1 MRFHCLSGDPNRPC
15 NIIQFKNSV
24 IMLDC
29 GLDLRPL
36 QHYLPIPLVSSA
48 KIYNLPSVT
57 ANGDVNIET
66 ELRES
71 NGRAYLDSE
80 PEVLPPTN
88 EFFNFS
94 DVDVILI
101 SNYNYMLALPYIT
114 ENTGFKGKIL
124 CTEPTMLLGKIFME
138 EMIEYL
144 DRAPRLNKPGKW
156 KQFKQY
162 LPPPLSDIKN
172 VEHLKPLYTKAA
184 VNSCLAKVEVV
195 GHNEKTDCFGL
206 IQVTSV
212 SSGYCIGSCNWL
224 LSTGFEKIV
233 YISASST
240 LTTHPRA
247 IDQINIKNADC
258 MILTGLT
265 QAPTLMPDPMIG
277 DFCRLVC
284 DTLKSNGNV
293 LIPCFPSG
301 IIYDLFECLAGQM
314 EMNGLTS
321 IPLFFLSPV
330 ADSSLA
336 YSNIMAEWLSIA
348 KHNRVYLPEEPLF
361 FLSPVADSSLA
372 YSNIM
377 AEWLS
382 IAKHN
387 RVYLPEEPFVHG
399 NLIRNGRLKSFKNL
413 QDESVNSEYR
423 QPCVVFCGHPSLR
436 FGDAVH
442 FIELWG
448 NNPNNLIIFTEPSV
462 DYLEALAPFQP
473 LEMKAI
479 SKPID
484 TSLNFVQAK
493 KLITDSRPKCLV
505 VPEVYTHPP
514 GGMAPGYPP
523 GAGGPD
529 LYIDVNV
536 PTYKYNKFDIIKLP
550 VERSFENIS
559 IDQELAE
566 SLVPSEIRPGVALA
580 TITGKLVVRDNRY
593 TLMPIKKV
601 KLEQESS
608 SKTKTV
614 RIPLEDQKPGHH
626 MFGKLNTQEFVQKLA
641 TLGFRDAKV
650 ETGSNGGFPVQ
661 IHLPSEDILI
671 QVEEKSSHILYD
683 QPENAT
689 PEQTEKLRG
698 KVKQAFLACINKF

>member
-1 MRFHCLSGDPNRPC
+1 MRFHCLSDDPNRPC

-29 GLDLRPL
+29 GLNLTPL

-48 KIYNLPSVT
+48 KIYNLPSIS
-57 ANGDVNIET
+57 ASGDVNIET

-71 NGRAYLDSE
+71 NGRAYIDAE
-80 PEVLPPTN
+80 PEVLPPTQ
-88 EFFNFS
+88 EFFNFR

-124 CTEPTMLLGKIFME
+124 CTEPTLLLGRTFME
-138 EMIEYL
+138 ELIEYL

-162 LPPPLSDIKN
+162 LPPPLSDLRN
-172 VEHLKPLYTKAA
+172 VDDLKPLYTLAA

-195 GHNEKTDCFGL
+195 GHNERMDCFGL

-212 SSGYCIGSCNWL
+212 SSGYCIGSCNWI

-233 YISASST
+233 YVSASST

-247 IDQINIKNADC
+247 IDQQSIKNADC

-265 QAPTLMPDPMIG
+265 QAPTQMPDPMIG

-314 EMNGLTS
+314 EMNGLSTL
-321 IPLFFLSPV
+321 PLYFFSPV

-336 YSNIMAEWLSIA
+336 YSNIMAEWLST
-348 KHNRVYLPEEPLF
+348 
-361 FLSPVADSSLA
+361 
-372 YSNIM
+372 
-377 AEWLS
+377 
-382 IAKHN
+382 AKHN

-413 QDESVNSEYR
+413 QDEGVNSEYR

-448 NNPNNLIIFTEPSV
+448 NNPNNLVIFTEPSV

-484 TSLNFVQAK
+484 TSLNFIQAK

-505 VPEVYTHPP
+505 IPESYSHPPP
-514 GGMAPGYPP
+514 GGHAYPT
-523 GAGGPD
+523 ASD
-529 LYIDVNV
+529 LCIDVNI
-536 PTYKYNKFDIIKLP
+536 PTFKYNKFDIIKLP
-550 VERSFENIS
+550 VERSYENIG
-559 IDQELAE
+559 IDQALAE
-566 SLVPSEIRPGVALA
+566 SLAPAEFRPGVALA
-580 TITGKLVVRDNRY
+580 TITGKLVVRDNKY
-593 TLMPIKKV
+593 TLMPISVAKADPDKGTTSKNTPKKSG
-601 KLEQESS
+601 KNTTKR
-608 SKTKTV
+608 KTSEEEGEMDTSTTGPV
-614 RIPLEDQKPGHH
+614 LQSIPLTEQRPNHYL
-626 MFGKLNTQEFVQKLA
+626 FGKLNTAEFVQKLA
-641 TLGFRDAKV
+641 TMGFQDAKA
-650 ETGSNGGFPVQ
+650 ETGGNGGFPVT
-661 IHLPSEDILI
+661 IHLPAQDILI
-671 QVEEKSSHILYD
+671 QVEENSTHILYD
-683 QPENAT
+683 QPENCS
-689 PEQTEKLRG
+689 PDETENLRE